1 MPAPSVDYY
10 IFSSCTNPSLTGVCN
25 TDSDVIVGYDIF
37 TYSISGCMSNTL
49 IVDSPSNEN
58 TAELNIYDTCNECLT
73 GDTVFGFVD
82 CCFSGITNY
91 TIPNSAVTAYTLYS
105 VYVMDGTCYEL
116 RPFISGYPIIGQWS
130 GSSTPTDCVT
140 CISANPCVSRTPTPT
155 PTLTPTP
162 SPLPTNYQF
171 SACCDG
177 SLYYTIGLPI
187 NLTVG
192 NVYYIE
198 SNLFSGCTTVITYS
212 GTGTLLSVTSTTLSD
227 SCATCETGYPCP
239 TPSETP
245 TSTVTP
251 TPTVTPTN
259 TVTPT
264 ITPTNTQTPTVTP
277 TPSVSPTS
285 SVTPTITPTST
296 ITPSVTTTPTPS
308 PVPTDYQ
315 FRSCCDPTNV
325 FIIDDYVG
333 TLTSGEIYYITGSG
347 FTGCAEV
354 IPFTGFGIRY
364 SASTLTGPYNDCGTC
379 LDTYPC
385 YCVCKNYELF
395 NNQTVDVYISFIDC
409 YGFERTV
416 TLASASS
423 VELCAC
429 EDSILVPPG
438 VEINIL
444 GDCTYESPTPTPT
457 PTITP
462 TVSPSPV
469 YTECS
474 SGFCLTT
481 AFEEF
486 SDYDGYYTTGGTANG
501 RPYYTGSTSGTVY
514 YDGVQWCLSATL
526 SGSCILYG
534 KTPCFSN
541 CPDFDEEMWS
551 SGICPTPTPTPT
563 PNVCLTVDF
572 NALFDC
578 DYTPEI
584 TVTCETPTPTPSVT
598 PTINPC
604 SFVDAVIYISDTSP
618 TPTPTPTTTPTP
630 SIQRNVN
637 ISGSTTYTII
647 DNEFQ
652 CVFVR
657 EITDCETNE
666 TYYVS
671 QGIRT
676 SSNDIVTTGET
687 FSAYVDGV
695 YRCFTYVGIKYNQSP
710 TLTLN
715 TINNS
720 YSACTNCL
728 NALSPTPTPTPTVTP
743 TKTVTPTVS
752 PSITPS
758 SSVSPTPTVTPTT
771 SVTPTRTVTP
781 TPSINSSPTPTK
793 TPTVTPTNTPTS
805 SPTPTP
811 SATVTKTPT
820 LTPTKTP
827 TSTPTVTPTNTI
839 TPTKTSTPTPTKTP
853 APAKFIV
860 ESCTDD
866 RIAYVSNNGLLSVNI
881 GDYVRLIGTG
891 YSGCWVV
898 TNYFLGTTATS
909 IVSVHADC
917 NCN

>member
-1 MPAPSVDYY
+1 
-10 IFSSCTNPSLTGVCN
+10 
-25 TDSDVIVGYDIF
+25 
-37 TYSISGCMSNTL
+37 
-49 IVDSPSNEN
+49 
-58 TAELNIYDTCNECLT
+58 
-73 GDTVFGFVD
+73 
-82 CCFSGITNY
+82 
-91 TIPNSAVTAYTLYS
+91 
-105 VYVMDGTCYEL
+105 
-116 RPFISGYPIIGQWS
+116 
-130 GSSTPTDCVT
+130 
-140 CISANPCVSRTPTPT
+140 
-155 PTLTPTP
+155 
-162 SPLPTNYQF
+162 
-171 SACCDG
+171 
-177 SLYYTIGLPI
+177 
-187 NLTVG
+187 
-192 NVYYIE
+192 
-198 SNLFSGCTTVITYS
+198 
-212 GTGTLLSVTSTTLSD
+212 
-227 SCATCETGYPCP
+227 
-239 TPSETP
+239 
-245 TSTVTP
+245 
-251 TPTVTPTN
+251 
-259 TVTPT
+259 
-264 ITPTNTQTPTVTP
+264 
-277 TPSVSPTS
+277 
-285 SVTPTITPTST
+285 
-296 ITPSVTTTPTPS
+296 
-308 PVPTDYQ
+308 
-315 FRSCCDPTNV
+315 
-325 FIIDDYVG
+325 
-333 TLTSGEIYYITGSG
+333 
-347 FTGCAEV
+347 
-354 IPFTGFGIRY
+354 
-364 SASTLTGPYNDCGTC
+364 

-395 NNQTVDVYISFIDC
+395 NNQAVDVYISFIDC